1 MNPEIQSDSR
11 ESSDSMPPG
20 DLKKRAWKRFLRG
33 PDQEVLNELYVP
45 ALSEAVRYDRC
56 CAYFSST
63 VLAAA
68 ARGFGKLIERL
79 LAMEEDAPRPAVR
92 LVVNEEMQREDVRA
106 LLETGDVSKLETL
119 LRRRLHQPKR
129 WLEKHRL
136 RMLGWLVK
144 KGWLEIRVGIMRHGV
159 GIVHA
164 KYGMIYDESGN
175 AIVFNGSGNE
185 SASGVAANYER
196 LEVSPSWEDPERFQE
211 YENEF
216 QSLWSNAHPD
226 VLTVPLPEALRL
238 KLIKFAAKE
247 PPIQEPSNAL
257 ERQKAAMVWKFFVES
272 PYLPNGGPACDATPL
287 VEMWPH
293 QRQVVE
299 ETTEAWPEGRMLCDE
314 VGMGKTIEAILI
326 LRRLMAGRGVKRAL
340 LLLPAGLVK
349 QWQEEL
355 REKVGLVFPRLE
367 NTTALIWPGGKIQKV
382 NGLNE
387 ALQQDVLLL
396 SRETARTETNRA
408 ILLAAE
414 PWDLVLLDEGHAAR
428 RRKQEEG
435 EFNSASL
442 LLQLLR
448 DLQLRRQAKSI
459 LILSAT
465 PMQTHPW
472 EPWDL
477 LAVLGVGGHWLP
489 EFSVIRDYYDSLG
502 RVRAGCCD
510 LESAR
515 RTAEVIAHDSSFPKP
530 PTGDIDP
537 QNADQIRNALAFI
550 APSHKE
556 TMVQWLRQGSPLV
569 RHMHR
574 NTRNTLRRYYEN
586 GWLNQAPPERKVCDI
601 VFDFEHPAEREVY
614 DQITQY
620 IDKRFADLESE
631 KPGKGFVMTVYRRR
645 ASSSPEALEKSLQRR
660 RSGLQRVVMKKSY
673 DFTLSLEDI
682 PEDLDLDDLPEDEEM
697 PSISSAFPQDPQK
710 AQKELE
716 EVENL
721 LNHLT
726 ALRGQDSKRDR
737 FYEVL
742 QDARQNGGAVLV
754 FTEYWDTLVY
764 LRDSLVITYSKTL
777 GCYSGRGGHLWD
789 GQEWR
794 TVTKDEITKALE
806 RGEIS
811 VLLCTDAASEG
822 LNLQAASAVINYDL
836 PWNPSKIEQ
845 RIGRIDRIG
854 QKQSYILVYNLFLT
868 NSVDDRVYGVLKIR
882 CGLFQHFVG
891 AMQPVLARARKMLKG
906 EEALDL
912 GVLETTVHQV
922 HQDPLAQETYHD
934 DIRGVIPKT
943 GEILDRNVL
952 RTLCRLLTNRL
963 DLRVRLVDD
972 SQILEITGLGPS
984 PIRYGLTQTS
994 LERDPSLI
1002 PFSPLD
1008 PQVRKFTESLWQSGE
1023 RLPLVIESYQQKAFR
1038 TAMAYWI
1045 GTEGLETIASLD
1057 DLLHKVERWDGR
1069 YPDPT
1074 RWHQAC
1080 NTASQ
1085 EAKIIV
1091 QQSEQRAHD
1100 KVNDGLRR
1108 QLEAARVRLLCEL
1121 GRYLVCAGGT
1131 TGDLNQQFYHLM
1143 NRDIA
1148 SAHRLQEC
1156 YNKLGDYPEWT
1167 DDIQQMLLYFNAHIT
1182 ESQRKARILG
1192 NELDAALQDP
1202 RWMAK
1207 KGLERI

>member
-56 CAYFSST
+56 CTYFSST

-68 ARGFGKLIERL
+68 ARGFGRLIERL
-79 LAMEEDAPRPAVR
+79 QSLEENAPCPAVR
-92 LVVNEEMQREDVRA
+92 LVVNEEMQREDVCA
-106 LLETGDVSKLETL
+106 LLETGDDTRLESL
-119 LRRRLHQPKR
+119 LKRRLRRPKR
-129 WLEKHRL
+129 WLEKRRL
-136 RMLGWLVK
+136 AMLGWLVK
-144 KGWLEIRVGIMRHGV
+144 KGWLEIRVGVMRQGV

-164 KYGMIYDESGN
+164 KFGIIRDESGN

-185 SASGVAANYER
+185 SATGVAANYER

-257 ERQKAAMVWKFFVES
+257 ERQKAAMVWKFFIEAL
-272 PYLPNGGPACDATPL
+272 YLPSGGPACDATAL

-299 ETTEAWPEGRMLCDE
+299 ETTEAWPEGRLLCDE

-355 REKVGLVFPRLE
+355 REKGGLVFPRLE
-367 NTTALIWPGGKIQKV
+367 NTTALIWPDGKNQKV
-382 NGLNE
+382 SGLQE

-396 SRETARTETNRA
+396 SRETARTDSNRA
-408 ILLAAE
+408 ILLGAE

-435 EFNSASL
+435 EFNNASL

-448 DLQLRRQAKSI
+448 DLQLRRQAQSF

-489 EFSVIRDYYDSLG
+489 EFSVIRDYYDSMRMVQSG
-502 RVRAGCCD
+502 SCNI
-510 LESAR
+510 ESAR
-515 RTAEVIAHDSSFPKP
+515 RTAVLIAHDPSFPPP
-530 PTGDIDP
+530 PTKDIDIR
-537 QNADQIRNALAFI
+537 NAQQVQNALAFV

-556 TMVQWLRQGSPLV
+556 TMAQWLRKGSPLV
-569 RHMHR
+569 RRMHR

-586 GWLNQAPPERKVCDI
+586 GWLNQAPPERKVYDF
-601 VFDFEHPAEREVY
+601 VFNFEHPAERKVY

-620 IDKRFADLESE
+620 IDTRFAELESE

-660 RSGLQRVVMKKSY
+660 KTGLQRIVMKRAP
-673 DFTLSLEDI
+673 DFCLERDDI
-682 PEDLDLDDLPEDEEM
+682 PEAWDLDDLPEDEEI
-697 PSISSAFPQDPQK
+697 PSSISSAFPQDPQK

-737 FYEVL
+737 FYEVF

-854 QKQSYILVYNLFLT
+854 QKQFYILVYNLFLK

-882 CGLFQHFVG
+882 CGLFSTLSVPCNQ
-891 AMQPVLARARKMLKG
+891 
-906 EEALDL
+906 
-912 GVLETTVHQV
+912 
-922 HQDPLAQETYHD
+922 YW
-934 DIRGVIPKT
+934 RGPGK
-943 GEILDRNVL
+943 
-952 RTLCRLLTNRL
+952 C
-963 DLRVRLVDD
+963 
-972 SQILEITGLGPS
+972 
-984 PIRYGLTQTS
+984 
-994 LERDPSLI
+994 
-1002 PFSPLD
+1002 
-1008 PQVRKFTESLWQSGE
+1008 
-1023 RLPLVIESYQQKAFR
+1023 
-1038 TAMAYWI
+1038 
-1045 GTEGLETIASLD
+1045 
-1057 DLLHKVERWDGR
+1057 
-1069 YPDPT
+1069 
-1074 RWHQAC
+1074 
-1080 NTASQ
+1080 
-1085 EAKIIV
+1085 
-1091 QQSEQRAHD
+1091 
-1100 KVNDGLRR
+1100 
-1108 QLEAARVRLLCEL
+1108 
-1121 GRYLVCAGGT
+1121 
-1131 TGDLNQQFYHLM
+1131 
-1143 NRDIA
+1143 
-1148 SAHRLQEC
+1148 
-1156 YNKLGDYPEWT
+1156 
-1167 DDIQQMLLYFNAHIT
+1167 
-1182 ESQRKARILG
+1182 
-1192 NELDAALQDP
+1192 
-1202 RWMAK
+1202 
-1207 KGLERI
+1207 